1 MRASLLAW
9 SLLSLFAIPTLAAPS
24 NDQHV
29 EPRKNHL
36 VKRSSRSGAVDLD
49 KPTTF
54 NGIVVPPMKTLT
66 PDNFEETVKDG
77 YWSVSLVL
85 PVTPSCF
92 VRSPPNCHKVH
103 QVLLS
108 RVSSLHKDRSGMAD
122 PVRILLRECE
132 RFPLVAL
139 VLRLVD
145 VRSFVLVF
153 LETGRHQIVELLP
166 RVL

>member
-1 MRASLLAW
+1 MLAW
-9 SLLSLFAIPTLAAPS
+9 SLLSLFAIPTLAVPS

-36 VKRSSRSGAVDLD
+36 VKRSPRSGAGDLD

-85 PVTPSCF
+85 SATPVVSFDRHLTVTRF
-92 VRSPPNCHKVH
+92 IKFYSPACPHCTKIAPAW
-103 QVLLS
+103 QTLYEYYY
-108 RVSSLHKDRSGMAD
+108 VSVKD
-122 PVRILLRECE
+122 P
-132 RFPLVAL
+132 FLVAL
-139 VLRLVD
+139 YLTLSRRPILCP
-145 VRSFVLVF
+145 R
-153 LETGRHQIVELLP
+153 LP
-166 RVL
+166 RNRSTPSR